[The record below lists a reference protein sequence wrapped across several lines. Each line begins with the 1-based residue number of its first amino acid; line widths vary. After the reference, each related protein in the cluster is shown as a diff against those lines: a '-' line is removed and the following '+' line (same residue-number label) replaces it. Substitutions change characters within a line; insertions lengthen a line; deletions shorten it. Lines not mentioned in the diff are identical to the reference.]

1 MAWMEP
7 SQEVGNKLRE
17 VGHLWRIGCF
27 CRITCQRLL
36 SPLIR
41 QGPRP
46 LVLVPGCKWRN
57 IASGAM
63 DRCNLAGLKIPPV
76 FFFPTAQP
84 ACCQHSL
91 AAEFLHFSLAFLNLF
106 LEKKLQERVHR
117 DLGRRSTSPS
127 GARRD
132 RLADALL
139 RCRTTKETDR
149 DASGCPTVSPSDDVT
164 LRLECCLK
172 PCYSAIARTVGSSL
186 SVSHHFVVSICS
198 FESCAHT

>member
-1 MAWMEP
+1 MANWLFL
-7 SQEVGNKLRE
+7 SN
-17 VGHLWRIGCF
+17 HLPAF
-27 CRITCQRLL
+27 AF
-36 SPLIR
+36 SPHQAR
-41 QGPRP
+41 SPPFG
-46 LVLVPGCKWRN
+46 LVPGCKWRN

-63 DRCNLAGLKIPPV
+63 DQCNLAGLKIPPV

-91 AAEFLHFSLAFLNLF
+91 AAEFLHFSLAFLNFFF

-117 DLGRRSTSPS
+117 DLGRRSTSPP

-149 DASGCPTVSPSDDVT
+149 DASGCLTVSPSDDVT

-186 SVSHHFVVSICS
+186 SVSHHFAVSICS